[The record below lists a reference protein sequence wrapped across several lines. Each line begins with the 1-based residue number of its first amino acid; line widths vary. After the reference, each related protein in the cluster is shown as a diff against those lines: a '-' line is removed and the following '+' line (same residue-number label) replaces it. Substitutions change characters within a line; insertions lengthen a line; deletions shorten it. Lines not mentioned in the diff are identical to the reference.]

1 VIDTA
6 PLGHPPEE
14 RGLARIFAELRLC
27 EGKEGIVDIVRRN
40 GRCDPIDI
48 GGCHRYLVQRQDDG
62 SSFGRSFGDGVWG
75 LGRVH
80 GRDRAGVFD
89 QRRGIV
95 TFVGFT
101 CQGSYPRN
109 VVQ

>member
-1 VIDTA
+1 MIDTA
-6 PLGHPPEE
+6 PVRHSPEQ

-40 GRCDPIDI
+40 GRCDPVDI
-48 GGCHRYLVQRQDDG
+48 GGCHRYLVQRQG
-62 SSFGRSFGDGVWG
+62 GGLSFGRSFGDGAW
-75 LGRVH
+75 RVH

-95 TFVGFT
+95 TFAVLLVKVAIREML
-101 CQGSYPRN
+101 YN
-109 VVQ
+109 NA